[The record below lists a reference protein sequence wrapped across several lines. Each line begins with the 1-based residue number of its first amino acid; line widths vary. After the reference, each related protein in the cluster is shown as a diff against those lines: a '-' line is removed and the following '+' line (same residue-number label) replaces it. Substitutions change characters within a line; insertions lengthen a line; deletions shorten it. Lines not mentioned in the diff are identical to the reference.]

1 MINLLSTLLILMRSF
16 AFQFESE
23 KFLTAKVKDIKIY
36 YEEALSPVIPYI
48 YENLKSAVE
57 YAEEKFG
64 KERINFKLVISFKED
79 EFAVERFFTP
89 SPIIYINYGGTRI
102 DKDPFLISLA
112 SKTKKAVFMSAVGD
126 IPHFL
131 PKYARVIQGDFF
143 LSPEIIS
150 AFGEYGVIDQNFPQ
164 YPFFGS
170 NLAQTIKF
178 IELKYGQKEVNS
190 IFLEGKIFP
199 NTLKNYEK
207 EFREWKRKRI
217 EEINR
222 AKSAFGV
229 KIANPENVFD
239 FPSIGVVIFPPDEI
253 ITTKMN
259 GEIFSS
265 KKGVIFKRN
274 GGYLI
279 NGRQNIIVFDSKD
292 KDGFFR
298 TFIIDEKGKAHK
310 LEEKRAWYPDIYL
323 SEGGKNGKIFF
334 VKKNLTYDELCFV
347 EFQRK
352 EDNFF
357 FGEKICPLKSEVAEE
372 FLTPSISEDGR
383 FIAFSVIRR
392 NGFCDIAVLDS
403 FSNSLSYITQDE
415 EPDLFP
421 SWYEGKLVFSSF
433 REGKFSIYSFDGKE
447 FSKILEGEENIL
459 FAKIK
464 DNEIYSVFEEDG
476 KFFISKNKIETNEKA
491 DIKRRSVVLFSPSSP
506 NSEKEGIK
514 FERFGISQP
523 KIFFSSGGFLAGSFN
538 LFLSDSIF
546 TNPLYLQV
554 NIRTNIFRSPD
565 SISFGSEPANIYFQ
579 DRGNFFGLSF
589 YTFIRK
595 FQPNLFFRVSYEP
608 SGIFIRRVSEKSNNE
623 YEFIPESIFSSQLIF
638 FHKIGMTFLLFGGN
652 GGNISGKIPEINSAF
667 WDSVRDEYRK
677 FGSGT
682 FFNIEGGGVVRTA
695 RRTFTLEDGAD
706 LKIFFGLSK
715 FFNDPSISPFSEFSF
730 SYFSPRFSFLVLSA
744 NINGFF
750 GPKLKTRA
758 METIGSK
765 DIPYYFDPPYNLSPL
780 LKFGLYQ
787 FLPEDLKYDIGVI
800 RGVRIRRGQFFAV
813 SSIYPVINILYREDI
828 SSVISINSLNFI
840 PFSSFA
846 ILKDI
851 LGRTESFIS
860 FGSEIEINSVLFF
873 SVPTT
878 FKLGFANGEVKEFY
892 FLIFITPGTTR

>member
-1 MINLLSTLLILMRSF
+1 MINLLSTFLILMKSF
-16 AFQFESE
+16 ALDFESE
-23 KFLTAKVKDIKIY
+23 KVLTTRVKDIKIY

-48 YENLKSAVE
+48 YENLKSAIE
-57 YAEEKFG
+57 SAEEKFG

-79 EFAVERFFTP
+79 EFSAERFFTP

-102 DKDPFLISLA
+102 DKDPFSISLA
-112 SKTKKAVFMSAVGD
+112 SKIKKSVFMSAVGD
-126 IPHFL
+126 IPHSL
-131 PKYARVIQGDFF
+131 PKYLRVIQGDFF
-143 LSPEIIS
+143 LSPEIVS
-150 AFGEYGVIDQNFPQ
+150 AFGEYGIIDQNFYQ

-170 NLAQTIKF
+170 KLAQTIKF
-178 IELKYGQKEVNS
+178 IELKYGQKEVND

-199 NTLKNYEK
+199 NSMKNYEK

-217 EEINR
+217 EEIR
-222 AKSAFGV
+222 KAKSAFGI

-239 FPSIGVVIFPPDEI
+239 FPSIGVVLFPPDEI

-274 GGYLI
+274 GGYIL
-279 NGRQNIIVFDSKD
+279 NGRKNIIVFDSKD
-292 KDGFFR
+292 KDGFFK
-298 TFIIDEKGKAHK
+298 TFIIDEKGKIHK

-323 SEGGKNGKIFF
+323 SEDGKNGKIFF

-352 EDNFF
+352 EDDFS
-357 FGEKICPLKSEVAEE
+357 FGEKICPLKSEAAEE
-372 FLTPSISEDGR
+372 FLTPSVSEDGR
-383 FIAFSVIRR
+383 FVAFSVIRR
-392 NGFCDIAVLDS
+392 NGFCDIVVLDT
-403 FSNSLSYITQDE
+403 FSNSVSGITQDE

-421 SWYEGKLVFSSF
+421 SWYEGKLIFSSF

-459 FAKIK
+459 LGKIK
-464 DNEIYSVFEEDG
+464 DNEIYSVFQEDG
-476 KFFISKNKIETNEKA
+476 EFFISKNKIETNEKA
-491 DIKRRSVVLFSPSSP
+491 DIKRRSLVLFSPSSP
-506 NSEKEGIK
+506 DSEKEGIK
-514 FERFGISQP
+514 FERFGIHQP
-523 KIFFSSGGFLAGSFN
+523 KIFFSSTGFLLGSFN

-546 TNPLYLQV
+546 TNPLYLQI

-565 SISFGSEPANIYFQ
+565 SIPFGSEPPNIYFQ
-579 DRGNFFGLSF
+579 DRGNFFGLSL

-595 FQPNLFFRVSYEP
+595 FQPNLFFRVSYNP
-608 SGIFIRRVSEKSNNE
+608 SGIFIRRVSENSNNE
-623 YEFIPESIFSSQLIF
+623 YEFVPENIFSSQLIF
-638 FHKIGMTFLLFGGN
+638 FYKIGKAFLLFGGE
-652 GGNISGKIPEINSAF
+652 GGDISGKIPEIKSAF

-677 FGSGT
+677 FGSGS
-682 FFNIEGGGVVRTA
+682 FFNLEAGGVVRTA
-695 RRTFTLEDGAD
+695 RRTFALEDGAD

-715 FFNDPSISPFSEFSF
+715 FFNTPSISPFSEFSF
-730 SYFSPRFSFLVLSA
+730 SLFSPRFRFFVLST

-750 GPKLKTRA
+750 GPNLKTRA
-758 METIGSK
+758 METLGSK

-800 RGVRIRRGQFFAV
+800 RGVRVRKGQFFTV
-813 SSIYPVINILYREDI
+813 LNLYPVINILYKEAVN
-828 SSVISINSLNFI
+828 SVISINSLNVI
-840 PFSSFA
+840 PFSSFG

-851 LGRTESFIS
+851 LGKYGSFIS

-873 SVPTT
+873 SIPTT
-878 FKLGFANGEVKEFY
+878 FKFGFANGEVKEFY